1 MPLPIWVP
9 LAAAGIQALG
19 SFLGNKMS
27 SDAAAEQ
34 NEQNRK
40 SQEEF
45 AKMGVRWRVE
55 DAKAAG
61 IHPLAALGAQTV
73 SYTPSFVG
81 DTSMGP
87 GISSAMSQM
96 GQGIERAIAAKQTEE
111 ERALKAAQLASI
123 NLDLEHKALQNRL
136 LQNQITSSQ
145 VPPALPSDTGMS
157 PTLLS
162 GQTNARVVVKPSETS
177 ARASGA
183 PAAQAG
189 NIPDYGFVKT
199 PTGLSIVPSKDVK
212 ERIEDQFLPEL
223 MWGIRNQL
231 APNFDPDRFKP
242 SLRDF
247 PLEPGYD
254 WDWDVF
260 KQEFRPRYMGRVRVV
275 PMGK

>member
-1 MPLPIWVP
+1 M
-9 LAAAGIQALG
+9 
-19 SFLGNKMS
+19 
-27 SDAAAEQ
+27 
-34 NEQNRK
+34 
-40 SQEEF
+40 
-45 AKMGVRWRVE
+45 
-55 DAKAAG
+55 
-61 IHPLAALGAQTV
+61 
-73 SYTPSFVG
+73 
-81 DTSMGP
+81 
-87 GISSAMSQM
+87 
-96 GQGIERAIAAKQTEE
+96 
-111 ERALKAAQLASI
+111 
-123 NLDLEHKALQNRL
+123 DLEHKALQNRL

-247 PLEPGYD
+247 PLEPRL
-254 WDWDVF
+254 VS
-260 KQEFRPRYMGRVRVV
+260 
-275 PMGK
+275 